1 MRFPLRLACCA
12 FTFFAAC
19 PVALSQSPPPRDPRA
34 LVLLQ
39 QSLAAMGGV
48 VPADSVATGT
58 VTITAG
64 SKTDTG
70 TIRILTRGLSQSV
83 EEFDLPDGKWSDI
96 FSGGLGAHK
105 AADKLEEQS
114 LEWACSAQSASF
126 PLVLISSFLNNPDS
140 AFEYVGLEESGGAK
154 LHHIRITNT
163 FASNAKLKHLSE
175 FSIRDLWLDAASGL
189 PRRLSYERRAAGG
202 AEPRIP
208 MEVRY
213 SDFRTVAGILY
224 PFRIEK
230 DFNGTPWATIKVSS
244 VTFSTSLTDLV
255 FAVRAEGRPE

>member
-1 MRFPLRLACCA
+1 MPFPLRLACCA
-12 FTFFAAC
+12 FTLFAAC
-19 PVALSQSPPPRDPRA
+19 PVALSQSPPPRDPSA
-34 LVLLQ
+34 VAVLQ
-39 QSLAAMGGV
+39 QSLAVMGGV

-58 VTITAG
+58 VTITSG
-64 SKTDTG
+64 SKTESG
-70 TIRILTRGLSQSV
+70 TIRILTRGLNQTA
-83 EEFDLPDGKWSDI
+83 EEFEMPDGKWSDI

-126 PLVLISSFLNNPDS
+126 PLVLISSVLNNLDS

-154 LHHIRITNT
+154 LHHIRISNT
-163 FASNAKLKHLSE
+163 FAWNAKLKHLSE

-213 SDFRTVAGILY
+213 SDFRTVGGILY
-224 PFRIEK
+224 PFRIER
-230 DFNGTPWATIKVSS
+230 DFNGTPWATIKVLS
-244 VTFSTSLTDLV
+244 VTFTVGLSGSA
-255 FAVRAEGRPE
+255 FPVRTQGRPE